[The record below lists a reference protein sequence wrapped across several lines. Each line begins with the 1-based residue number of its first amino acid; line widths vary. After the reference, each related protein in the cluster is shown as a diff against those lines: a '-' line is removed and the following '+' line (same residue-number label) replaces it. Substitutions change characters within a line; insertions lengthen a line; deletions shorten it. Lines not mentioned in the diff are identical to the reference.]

1 MWFGLSSYR
10 CGLFGLTDLETS
22 KFRSYVTRDTKWSQ
36 QWRKIINFSHWCFL
50 AFKMTFRNFFGLFWF
65 LWPCWC
71 LLRPLKSKRFNFYQ
85 ITHLWNFWTN
95 LAQSS
100 HSGIVSYHVFDRWGG
115 FSTSGNNLSGLGS
128 GPKEISSLLNT
139 DQTCHWLHWRKVDCW
154 TLP

>member
-1 MWFGLSSYR
+1 MKLEQLHVFWCATMWFGLSSYR

-22 KFRSYVTRDTKWSQ
+22 KFRNHVTRDTKWSQ
-36 QWRKIINFSHWCFL
+36 QWRKIINFSHWASL

-100 HSGIVSYHVFDRWGG
+100 HSVR
-115 FSTSGNNLSGLGS
+115 
-128 GPKEISSLLNT
+128 LLNK
-139 DQTCHWLHWRKVDCW
+139 LYENEV
-154 TLP
+154 TLRGQMK